1 MSKKEVKK
9 NTLRE
14 PAKKLDEVTDEMWM
28 KVNSEYRELAEEFLT
43 VQDLSPASKK
53 QYTSV
58 LRQFGWYMYN
68 SMNNK
73 QFYDITKRDFIRY
86 LSYIRDKRMMSSSA
100 IGMRKSVVSSLC
112 NYIENVVA
120 EDDKNYKLFRNFT
133 RGLPSIPRNRVYE
146 KVKVTKDEFDMM
158 MNVLEGDKN
167 WLGMAWLATAFLVGA
182 RRAEIV
188 QFKTEILDYPLVDGQ
203 NYVMSHVVRGKGH
216 SFDGKKLEYMIPL
229 EVLPYWKK
237 WIEERGYESEYVF
250 TTKYD
255 HEIKAMSSAWANDFC
270 TNILSDIL
278 ERRINVHI
286 FKNSCITYLLESGVP
301 MHLVSKYVAHHNDI
315 STTQIYDLRDFE
327 EEKNKIF
334 DANATFTK
342 DESQEPEATQ
352 KGSFGKVRR

>member
-1 MSKKEVKK
+1 MSKKVNKQ

-14 PAKKLDEVTDEMWM
+14 PAKKLEEVTEEMWL
-28 KVNSEYRELAEEFLT
+28 KVNDDYRNLAEEFVS
-43 VQDLSPASKK
+43 VQDLSIQSKS
-53 QYTSV
+53 QYKSV
-58 LRQFGWYMYN
+58 LRQFGWYMFN

-73 QFYDITKRDFIRY
+73 KFYEITKRDFIRY
-86 LSYIRDKRMMSSSA
+86 LSYIRDNRKMSSSA
-100 IGMRKSVVSSLC
+100 IGVRKSVVSSLC

-120 EDDKNYKLFRNFT
+120 EDDSNYKMFRNFT

-146 KVKVTKDEFDMM
+146 KVKVTKEEYDMM
-158 MNVLEGDKN
+158 MSVLEGDKN

-182 RRAEIV
+182 RRAEII
-188 QFKTEILDYPLVDGQ
+188 QFKTEILEYSVVEGQ
-203 NYVMSHVVRGKGH
+203 NYVMSHVVRGKGA
-216 SFDGKKLEYMIPL
+216 STDGKKLEYMIKL
-229 EVLPYWKK
+229 EVLKHWKK
-237 WIEERGYESEYVF
+237 WIDERGYESEYVF

-255 HEIKAMSSAWANDFC
+255 HEPKAMSSAWANDFC
-270 TNILSDIL
+270 MNTLSDIL

-334 DANATFTK
+334 DVNATFDK
-342 DESQEPEATQ
+342 DESEQSEGSSS
-352 KGSFGKVRR
+352 GSFGKKKR